1 MKNLKIFLA
10 LISFGFILVG
20 CGGPK
25 LDCSSSQAKSDS
37 TKEIMEYYSEKY
49 PNEKII
55 LQGGVM
61 MGAAVN
67 STDMCGKDAEAIRK
81 VIVDVKEKILPSD
94 KK

>member
-1 MKNLKIFLA
+1 
-10 LISFGFILVG
+10 
-20 CGGPK
+20 
-25 LDCSSSQAKSDS
+25 
-37 TKEIMEYYSEKY
+37 MEYYSEKY

-67 STDMCGKDAEAIRK
+67 SADMCGKDAEAIRK